1 MILACFT
8 VLILGAAAWTFR
20 WDAGAA
26 CRMEAGSCEESGVD
40 VTAYKNPMSPLYKR
54 HLMRYTEQQY

>member
-1 MILACFT
+1 MDLP
-8 VLILGAAAWTFR
+8 LGC
-20 WDAGAA
+20 GAA